1 MSPAAANCDPPS
13 TSPLLPPSPSNCAS
27 PLSGAPQ
34 ADLTNNI
41 PAMWDLAA
49 YRIIYEEHPH
59 SKDKW
64 VIYPTYDYTHC
75 IVDSIEDISHSLC
88 TLEFTTRQAPDG

>member
-1 MSPAAANCDPPS
+1 
-13 TSPLLPPSPSNCAS
+13 
-27 PLSGAPQ
+27 
-34 ADLTNNI
+34 
-41 PAMWDLAA
+41 MWDLAA